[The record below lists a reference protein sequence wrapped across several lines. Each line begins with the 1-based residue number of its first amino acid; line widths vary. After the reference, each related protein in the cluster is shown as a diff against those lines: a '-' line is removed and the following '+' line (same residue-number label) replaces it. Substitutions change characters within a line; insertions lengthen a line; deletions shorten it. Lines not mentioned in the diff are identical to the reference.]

1 MEREKEKVPWYSVAF
16 LGFYREGWRVMDML
30 LSIFEGMCNLTLGAV
45 ITVCGFDP
53 EEFEEES

>member
-1 MEREKEKVPWYSVAF
+1 
-16 LGFYREGWRVMDML
+16 MDML

-53 EEFEEES
+53 EEFEEEVADGRA